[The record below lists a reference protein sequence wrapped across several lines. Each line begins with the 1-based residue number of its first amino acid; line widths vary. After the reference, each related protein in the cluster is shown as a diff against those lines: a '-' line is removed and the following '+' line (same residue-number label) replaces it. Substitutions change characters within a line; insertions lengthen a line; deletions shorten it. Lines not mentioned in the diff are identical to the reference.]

1 MEAGAL
7 PHAPSGPPR
16 ALRAVPFAAAALA
29 FVVYAATAARTITWW
44 DGSTYPLAAVTLG
57 VGPAPGSLLLT
68 ILGWL
73 VSQVPIVHPVAFRLN
88 LFAALLAAT
97 LVGVIAWLGA
107 RLATPEDREPGAAE
121 WCAGAIAGLV
131 YGFGVTPWTYATQ
144 FTPYGLSSLWTAL
157 ILVAALAWW
166 RRPAASRG
174 HARLFVLFLLFG
186 LDVSVHR
193 TNSLLFPAA
202 LVWVALRTPASGSR
216 LRDAGAALAGLL
228 LGFAFHLLLLPM
240 AARRPWFMTDDTSTL
255 AGFWQYV
262 TIEQKGGGF
271 LFRIFPRTADFLSV
285 QVADYAQF
293 LQRNLG
299 TLLFI
304 PALLVVLG
312 WIGIAKNHPR
322 RALGLL
328 AFFLCAGPG
337 AIIYFNL
344 PHGYIRPI
352 DRHYLPSLVILAPW
366 IAVASA
372 AAMRRVARAPGGAVL
387 AAVLAGVAALPVGL
401 AWRTNHR
408 ACDLSRVRFA
418 EIYARDSLEPLP
430 PGAILLTNGDND
442 TLPLWYMQ
450 RAEGVRRD
458 VTVINLPLANTGNC
472 VAQLRRHDPTL
483 AYLLEGER
491 LPPVFGMTMVRDTLV
506 TTVVE
511 PRTGLGLP
519 AGIVPPESI
528 TFSPPDTLYGEDRVI
543 LDVLR
548 LTRWRRPI
556 YLAITLT
563 PDHVVWL
570 WPYARLDGLAS
581 RVIPSTDRDVWDV
594 DHLRAQLFERVSY
607 ADIADRTVTLSADMA
622 PLLRNYMNA
631 LYQLAAHQ
639 AGTWRLRE
647 ARDTLRFL
655 EEHVPPERVGAGR
668 AELDKFRANLDAAQ
682 AEADAA
688 HPAGR

>member
-1 MEAGAL
+1 MEAGAAH
-7 PHAPSGPPR
+7 HAPSGLPR

-29 FVVYAATAARTITWW
+29 FAAYAATAARTITWW

-57 VGPAPGSLLLT
+57 IAPAPGSLLLT
-68 ILGWL
+68 ILGWI

-97 LVGVIAWLGA
+97 LVGLITWLGA
-107 RLATPEDREPGAAE
+107 RLATPEEREPGAAE

-166 RRPAASRG
+166 RRPARSNG

-202 LVWVALRTPASGSR
+202 LVWVALRTPGSGSR
-216 LRDAGAALAGLL
+216 LKDAAAAASGLA
-228 LGFAFHLLLLPM
+228 LGFAFHLLLIPM
-240 AARRPWFMTDDTSTL
+240 AARRPGFMIEDTRTL

-262 TIEQKGGGF
+262 AIEQKGGGF
-271 LFRIFPRTADFLSV
+271 LFHVFPRTASFFSV

-293 LQRNLG
+293 LARNLG
-299 TLLFI
+299 ALFFL

-312 WIGIAKNHPR
+312 WLAIARDHPR

-337 AIIYFNL
+337 AVIYFNL
-344 PHGYIRPI
+344 PHGYLRPI

-366 IAVASA
+366 IAVAVA
-372 AAMRRVARAPGGAVL
+372 AALRRVARVRGGQAL
-387 AAVLAGVAALPVGL
+387 AAALAAVAALPVGL
-401 AWRTNHR
+401 AWWTHHR
-408 ACDLSRVRFA
+408 ACDLSRMRFT
-418 EIYARDSLEPLP
+418 ETYARDSLEPLP

-442 TLPLWYMQ
+442 SLPLWYMQ

-458 VTVINLPLANTGNC
+458 VTVINLPLANTGAC
-472 VAQLRRHDPTL
+472 VGQLRREDPAL
-483 AYLLEGER
+483 AHLLDGVPLSSVLE
-491 LPPVFGMTMVRDTLV
+491 TKMVRDTLV

-511 PRTGLGLP
+511 PRTALGLP
-519 AGIVPPESI
+519 AGAVAPEAV
-528 TFSPPDTLYGEDRVI
+528 TFSPPDTLYGEDQVV
-543 LDVLR
+543 LDLLR

-556 YLAITLT
+556 YLAVTVT
-563 PDHVVWL
+563 PDHVAWL
-570 WPYARLDGLAS
+570 WPYARLDGLAY
-581 RVIPSTDRDVWDV
+581 RVIPSTDRAVWDL
-594 DHLRAQLFERVSY
+594 DHLRTQLFERVSY
-607 ADIADRTVTLSADMA
+607 ADIADTTVTLGADMR
-622 PLLRNYMNA
+622 PLFRNYLSA
-631 LYQLAAHQ
+631 LLQLAYNQ
-639 AGTWRLRE
+639 LGTGRVRE
-647 ARDTLRFL
+647 AQDTLRFL
-655 EEHVPPERVGAGR
+655 EAHVPPERVGGGR
-668 AELDKFRANLDAAQ
+668 EDVDAFRTQLVAAQAKLDAA
-682 AEADAA
+682 
-688 HPAGR
+688 PGR